1 MALSPDGHSPYLEE
15 SVSDSKFD
23 GAFWF
28 KATGSGEA
36 GCVEVAVTPT
46 AIGVRDTKDKGNGP
60 ILSFDR
66 QAWTS
71 FVQDLHDGE
80 FVPEWLS
87 L

>member
-1 MALSPDGHSPYLEE
+1 
-15 SVSDSKFD
+15 VSDAKFD
-23 GAFWF
+23 GALWF
-28 KATGSGEA
+28 KANGSGEG
-36 GCVEVAVTPT
+36 GCVEVAITPSV
-46 AIGVRDTKDKGNGP
+46 IGVRDTKDKGSGP

-71 FVQDLHDGE
+71 FVQDLHRGE

>member
-1 MALSPDGHSPYLEE
+1 MAVIPDGPSPYLED
-15 SVSDSKFD
+15 SVSESTFD

-46 AIGVRDTKDKGNGP
+46 VIGVRDTKDNGNGP
-60 ILSFDR
+60 ILSFGR

-71 FVQDLHDGE
+71 FVQDLHHDD